1 MTTRSPSS
9 CLRAVSSFHSPN
21 HHALFRQT
29 ALQRTLIAF
38 TGKQPQICRWASSSS
53 SSSQPDLSK
62 PEQTALAEIEGL
74 KTSDPINPS
83 RSTLPP
89 PLKLPTRRSENIAL
103 YYFRIGRAYGS
114 FYWVGIK
121 AVWFN
126 YQAATQLRERIRRQA
141 GEKKVSRSQEFAL
154 MTRSEFQLLAR
165 NSHDIG
171 KLPFFGLLVALFGE
185 WLPVIV
191 PFIPGAVPGTCRIPK
206 QIEGMRKKA
215 EERRRSS
222 FRQGISEPAEDQ
234 LRLEAA
240 ADANSSTEYPIS
252 RKEYAAQ
259 MLSKLRDDQLFHL
272 SSTLNLHNRIWDR
285 IQLPPPSFLLRRGLS
300 KHLSYLGSDD
310 FLLERYGGAFKLS
323 TEEVEIACEER
334 GLDVLGR
341 PEQKLRENLTWWLAR
356 QKDDKGKGSAILAM
370 LFRRPNAWEGQT
382 PGQTKISRK

>member
-9 CLRAVSSFHSPN
+9 CLRAVSSLHSPYQ
-21 HHALFRQT
+21 HVSLKQT
-29 ALQRTLIAF
+29 AIQRIAF

-53 SSSQPDLSK
+53 SSSQPDLTK

-74 KTSDPINPS
+74 KKSDPINPS

-89 PLKLPTRRSENIAL
+89 PLKLPTRGSENVAL

-126 YQAATQLRERIRRQA
+126 YKAARQLRERIRKQA
-141 GEKKVSRSQEFAL
+141 GEKAPRSKEL
-154 MTRSEFQLLAR
+154 ESMTRSEFQLLAR

-185 WLPVIV
+185 WLPLIV

-215 EERRRSS
+215 EERRRIS
-222 FRQGISEPAEDQ
+222 FRQGISELNPEQ
-234 LRLEAA
+234 LRLETLS
-240 ADANSSTEYPIS
+240 SSTSTEWPMS
-252 RKEYAAQ
+252 RTEYAAQ

-272 SSTLNLHNRIWDR
+272 SSTMNLHNRMWDR

-300 KHLSYLGSDD
+300 KHLSYVASDD
-310 FLLERYGGAFKLS
+310 FLLERYGGAAKL
-323 TEEVEIACEER
+323 TADEVDIACEER

-341 PEQKLRENLTWWLAR
+341 PEQKLRENLSWWLAR
-356 QKDDKGKGSAILAM
+356 QKDDNGKGSALLAM
-370 LFRRPNAWEGQT
+370 LFRRPNAWDGQIPSQKQT
-382 PGQTKISRK
+382 PRK